1 MKYTFSDDLVSDLH
15 KDARGFRP
23 GESFYNN
30 WINVSKDEKQS
41 IWDALIKE
49 FNAKVEEEN
58 AQEELAIKSF
68 ESQINNMIACGAKDV
83 KQAMRWIVDSL
94 GLSNTDKLYGEQ
106 YICYK
111 LGLPYSYTEKF
122 TEAGVLQ

>member
-1 MKYTFSDDLVSDLH
+1 MKHSFSDELISDLH
-15 KDARGFRP
+15 KDAKGFRP
-23 GESFYNN
+23 SESFYNN
-30 WINVSKDEKQS
+30 WINASNKEKQS
-41 IWDALIKE
+41 IWNALIKE

-68 ESQINNMIACGAKDV
+68 NDKINKMIACGAEDT

-111 LGLPYSYTEKF
+111 LGLPYSYAEKF
-122 TEAGVLQ
+122 TEAGVL